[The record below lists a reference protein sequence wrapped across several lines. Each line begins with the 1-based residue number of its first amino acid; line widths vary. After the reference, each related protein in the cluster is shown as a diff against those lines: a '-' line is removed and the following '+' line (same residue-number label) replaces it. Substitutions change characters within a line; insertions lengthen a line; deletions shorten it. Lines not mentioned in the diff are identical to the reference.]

1 MNDMPDPATDDPR
14 LIRISGGRPLTL
26 DDGQACYR
34 LAGGTVDL
42 FLAESGD
49 GPRHFLFTAKAGD
62 TLIGMSPET
71 CGGWRFLAAVNP
83 DSRVLRLD
91 SFENPAFEADPGP
104 AVDNWLS
111 NLIRVLIGRPTL
123 AAKTEVLA
131 AGGATIH
138 AAGARLTPGDN
149 VVWARLTEG
158 KATFMDSG
166 PGFALVEPGVFT
178 PLAGRA
184 WITVVEEAKISA
196 AVSAGLHAQGL
207 LAEALSAFHR
217 QLVAGIRAKL
227 ADTER
232 LERQRL
238 IEKVR
243 RDRFDVAG
251 ALSKIASVLR
261 PGKQSAMLPAEADD
275 PFLAACRLVA
285 KDSRISLVAG
295 GAAGGGS
302 DPAQRLDALAAASGF
317 RVRKVVLDTC
327 WFERDCGPLLVF
339 RAQSGAPAAA
349 LPRTS
354 RRYDLYDPASGRV
367 TGLGA
372 SEAASVAAEGYMF
385 YTPFPERPLTG
396 LDLLAFTLRGQWADL
411 GMILVVGALAA
422 LLGLVTPIMT
432 GTVINTVIPQANV
445 GMLTQIGGLILV
457 CILASAAFEIARGVS
472 LLRVEGKID
481 ARVQSATTDRLL
493 SLPTSFFKEYTAGDL
508 ASRCLGIN
516 AIHSILSGVTANA
529 VLSAVFSLFNLAL
542 LFYYDW
548 QLALV
553 ANAFVLAN
561 MAAVGLVSGAI
572 VSKQRTLID
581 LQGRKQGM
589 ELEYLTGICKLRLT
603 GSEPRA
609 FGAWADVFSAAQTLN
624 YQSGAAFNVLNAVNA
639 AFPTLASM
647 ALFYWFFHGRTDAL
661 SLGQF
666 LSFYAAFAAFQ
677 TVMVQ
682 LVSVLAS
689 SLVVI
694 PLYDRAM
701 PILRTAPEVDAGKTK
716 PGELRGEIEISHVV
730 FRYRPEGRPILSD
743 LTIHVAPGEFVAL
756 VGDSGAGKST
766 ALRLLLGF
774 ETPESGTIYYDGQD
788 LSELD
793 VRALRRRIGVVLQD
807 DKPCAGSLFDNI
819 VGSANLSLADAW
831 EAARMVGL
839 EEDIQA
845 MPMGMQTVVPPGGA
859 GFSGGQIQRLLI
871 ARALVRRPGILF
883 FDEATSALDNKT
895 QTVVSG
901 SIAALKVTR
910 LVIAHRLSTVMGA
923 DRIYTLRQGQVVE
936 VGTFAELMAKE
947 GLFYDLAKRQI
958 A

>member
-1 MNDMPDPATDDPR
+1 
-14 LIRISGGRPLTL
+14 
-26 DDGQACYR
+26 
-34 LAGGTVDL
+34 
-42 FLAESGD
+42 
-49 GPRHFLFTAKAGD
+49 
-62 TLIGMSPET
+62 
-71 CGGWRFLAAVNP
+71 
-83 DSRVLRLD
+83 
-91 SFENPAFEADPGP
+91 
-104 AVDNWLS
+104 
-111 NLIRVLIGRPTL
+111 
-123 AAKTEVLA
+123 
-131 AGGATIH
+131 
-138 AAGARLTPGDN
+138 
-149 VVWARLTEG
+149 
-158 KATFMDSG
+158 
-166 PGFALVEPGVFT
+166 
-178 PLAGRA
+178 
-184 WITVVEEAKISA
+184 
-196 AVSAGLHAQGL
+196 
-207 LAEALSAFHR
+207 
-217 QLVAGIRAKL
+217 
-227 ADTER
+227 
-232 LERQRL
+232 
-238 IEKVR
+238 
-243 RDRFDVAG
+243 
-251 ALSKIASVLR
+251 
-261 PGKQSAMLPAEADD
+261 
-275 PFLAACRLVA
+275 
-285 KDSRISLVAG
+285 
-295 GAAGGGS
+295 
-302 DPAQRLDALAAASGF
+302 
-317 RVRKVVLDTC
+317 
-327 WFERDCGPLLVF
+327 
-339 RAQSGAPAAA
+339 
-349 LPRTS
+349 
-354 RRYDLYDPASGRV
+354 
-367 TGLGA
+367 
-372 SEAASVAAEGYMF
+372 
-385 YTPFPERPLTG
+385 
-396 LDLLAFTLRGQWADL
+396 
-411 GMILVVGALAA
+411 
-422 LLGLVTPIMT
+422 
-432 GTVINTVIPQANV
+432 
-445 GMLTQIGGLILV
+445 
-457 CILASAAFEIARGVS
+457 
-472 LLRVEGKID
+472 
-481 ARVQSATTDRLL
+481 
-493 SLPTSFFKEYTAGDL
+493 
-508 ASRCLGIN
+508 
-516 AIHSILSGVTANA
+516 
-529 VLSAVFSLFNLAL
+529 LFNLAL